1 MGALSAIATPA
12 FAAVAQTVRSS
23 CAYERRS
30 PEDSA
35 LHRAVRQG
43 WPEVQAA
50 IREQTGGKL
59 PDYLHKAVKAYL
71 ACGQLANGFSRWQC
85 PSCHK
90 DMLVAFSCKVRGLCN
105 SCDGKRMIE
114 EAEHLCNS
122 VLPKVPYRQW
132 VLTLPYDLRYLA
144 AWNVKL
150 RTAILTAAMRAID
163 RHYREQARAQRIEGK
178 VQSGA
183 VVVTQRFSS
192 DLRLN
197 LHWHIL
203 AADGVWNE
211 RDGHVEFRP
220 APPLGDLAVQEVL
233 HDITLRVDKQ
243 LIRHGFKELEG
254 EELDGDDPALAGLLK
269 AALLGR
275 PLDPEG
281 LRSERDKRKA
291 LRLVPRPNG
300 RNCTQFHGYS
310 LHANTRVGEAARE
323 DLYRLVKYLA
333 RPTIAGRRVTDCYD
347 GRFRVELKT
356 PWQDG
361 TKAVLLTAAE
371 LTGRLLAATPKP
383 GRPFLKYF
391 WAFGPSAKWRSK
403 VVLAGDR
410 APGRRKRVSAEVAD
424 DAEAPPLTEA
434 EELARVLAAE
444 AEKSQKLTWAEA
456 LKLSWGVDVLTC
468 ECGGKRRL
476 IAVITQAKV
485 IKKILKH
492 LGLPAEVVLKE
503 TQPVWRV
510 RGPPGELFPDD
521 VGETGQDLAVDED
534 FGMEIADE
542 LPVDDW
548 AA

>member
-1 MGALSAIATPA
+1 MGALSAIATPVL
-12 FAAVAQTVRSS
+12 AAVAPPVRPS
-23 CAYERRS
+23 CSYERRA

-85 PSCHK
+85 RSCHK

-114 EAEHLCNS
+114 EAEHLTNS

-132 VLTLPYDLRYLA
+132 VLTLPFDLRYLA
-144 AWNVKL
+144 AWNVPL
-150 RTAILTAAMRAID
+150 RNAILTAAMNAIH
-163 RHYREQARAQRIEGK
+163 RQYEAQARARGIKGK

-183 VVVTQRFSS
+183 VVVTQRASS

-197 LHWHIL
+197 LHFHIL
-203 AADGVWNE
+203 AADGVWAE
-211 RDGHVEFRP
+211 RNGQVEFRP
-220 APPLGDLAVQEVL
+220 ASHFDTLVVQEVL
-233 HDITLRVDKQ
+233 HDITLRIDKQ
-243 LIRHGFKELEG
+243 LMRLGFKEVEG
-254 EELDGDDPALAGLLK
+254 EAFDGDDPALAGLLK
-269 AALLGR
+269 AALLGK

-281 LRSERDKRKA
+281 LRSERDKRTA

-300 RNCTQFHGYS
+300 PNCAQFHGYS
-310 LHANTRVGEAARE
+310 LHANTRVGECQRE
-323 DLYRLVKYLA
+323 DLYRLVKYLC
-333 RPTIAGRRVTDCYD
+333 RPTIAGRRVTDCDD

-361 TKAVLLTAAE
+361 TKAVVLTAAE

-383 GRPFLKYF
+383 GRPFLRYF

-403 VVLAGDR
+403 VVLAGEQ
-410 APGRRKRVSAEVAD
+410 APGRRKRVSDEPAHD
-424 DAEAPPLTEA
+424 DDAPPLTEA

-444 AEKSQKLTWAEA
+444 QERSRKLTWSDA
-456 LKLSWGVDVLTC
+456 LKVSFGVDVLTC
-468 ECGGKRRL
+468 PCGGKRRL

-485 IKKILKH
+485 IKKILRH
-492 LGLPAEVVLKE
+492 LGLPTDVVLKE
-503 TQPVWRV
+503 TQPVWRQNTWHCAGRRKSFSPRASTRPAREPAPNTWRRKPERV
-510 RGPPGELFPDD
+510 
-521 VGETGQDLAVDED
+521 
-534 FGMEIADE
+534 
-542 LPVDDW
+542 
-548 AA
+548 